1 MPLFGASRAKRAL
14 ERADDCG
21 GIAVGQV
28 AITGL
33 TVGPHLEQVGSLQ
46 WSVNCGSLLWTPD
59 AARVASANLTAFGAW
74 LAERGQRFDTYS
86 AICGSTDEI
95 CVQP

>member
-59 AARVASANLTAFGAW
+59 ATRVASAIDKLRVLCLRLEFLLLHPPLPPIRVT
-74 LAERGQRFDTYS
+74 
-86 AICGSTDEI
+86 
-95 CVQP
+95 